1 MVCVTRTRSVY
12 SSRARASLLLALMLV
27 ACVEAFVP
35 IVDTRTISIVNRGT
49 FSTLSVKNNGGEEEG
64 RFFMNKNDESP
75 DDVGRRGTLLTLLST
90 AASFALGDVV
100 LNTAVKVTTG
110 GSVSSALLLSTGTSR
125 RLYERVL
132 SFGRARGGPAIASE
146 ELTTWIASQSR
157 VAATPEITAWLAAQK
172 KLQMLRKGSSA
183 LAATATEAMSRVKRT
198 QQTTTAAAAVAGGS
212 VLEEGMLTA
221 AATAAVKALTTREDS
236 TPNKNDVE
244 NAATSKMN
252 LNETGLNQNERD
264 TDEGEE
270 NAEIQ

>member
-1 MVCVTRTRSVY
+1 MVCIATRTRSVNT
-12 SSRARASLLLALMLV
+12 SRASLLLALMLV
-27 ACVEAFVP
+27 AWVEAFVP
-35 IVDTRTISIVNRGT
+35 IVATRTFSFVNRGGT
-49 FSTLSVKNNGGEEEG
+49 FSTLSVKNNGGEEE
-64 RFFMNKNDESP
+64 RRIFMSKNDESP
-75 DDVGRRGTLLTLLST
+75 DDIGRRGTLLTLLST

-100 LNTAVKVTTG
+100 LNTAVKVATG
-110 GSVSSALLLSTGTSR
+110 GSTSSALLSTGTSR

-270 NAEIQ
+270 NAENQ